1 MGINEGKHT
10 IVAEIPMESQQKVK
24 FYTETA
30 NTVQGHNRLQYWV
43 KIFKYIQWSKV
54 AVDYNYSL

>member
-1 MGINEGKHT
+1 
-10 IVAEIPMESQQKVK
+10 MESQQKVK

-30 NTVQGHNRLQYWV
+30 NTVQGYNRLQYWV

>member
-1 MGINEGKHT
+1 
-10 IVAEIPMESQQKVK
+10 MESQQKVK